1 MISTTGNSCAL
12 SITSPTAPD
21 KPVLPKSRELTEQK
35 TCTETQIAK
44 KLNLAEITAIAK
56 TNKYLN
62 GIHGEEDF
70 RRVGIESQCNGIAI
84 VKTTQTTLPSLRHG
98 DVPQWYYPR
107 DHHDG
112 PPHEVLLKG
121 QILARTEQ
129 TAAGIPLIALTVE
142 REVNGADLSHIH
154 IPELITAP
162 LTRQEFAQANIQP
175 SLDHFRTLFINHLTE
190 LKMYPLSEVIATFNS
205 TRAPNVLELII
216 EDQVPLNLKSHHPV
230 GQPADYSFCSTPWAS
245 SFWWTQSNFAIPFKN
260 IKKLHQVLDHEDKLK
275 EAIESILH
283 DRVFNK
289 YFVEPLQK
297 NLLTDAWL
305 WHFLY
310 LAMPYGICLGP
321 ANADDPQIMV
331 PKYRLLNLRYSHHQ
345 LIMEIMDDEGIHILS
360 AKILH
365 DTFKKALF
373 INIIRQA
380 INHYHAQNYQED
392 AEQNPEFHYWLQD
405 YLTDLINLCKIRKTH
420 GRSTV
425 YNANTNRPF
434 ILVDG
439 QPHYLPFD
447 LLTSFQHLDGDYYR
461 AVLPTHTNNS
471 SDPCT
476 VLERR
481 HMTINCC
488 SLAPHQPFTSQ
499 SSWYIRPTEEEQKHL
514 DLYWA

>member
-1 MISTTGNSCAL
+1 MISATGIACPLRTNSTIDGSAL
-12 SITSPTAPD
+12 HGTPESD
-21 KPVLPKSRELTEQK
+21 QN
-35 TCTETQIAK
+35 TCTSTPMPE
-44 KLNLAEITAIAK
+44 KLSHVENAAIAT

-62 GIHGEEDF
+62 GINGEEDF

-84 VKTTQTTLPSLRHG
+84 VKKTQTTAPSLRHG
-98 DVPQWYYPR
+98 EVPQWYYPR

-112 PPHEVLLKG
+112 PPREVLLKG

-205 TRAPNVLELII
+205 TRASNIPELVI

-230 GQPADYSFCSTPWAS
+230 GQPADYSFCSTSWAS
-245 SFWWTQSNFAIPFKN
+245 SFWWTQSNIAIPFKN
-260 IKKLHQVLDHEDKLK
+260 IKKLHQVMDQEDKLA
-275 EAIESILH
+275 EVIESILH

-289 YFVEPLQK
+289 YFVEPLQT
-297 NLLTDAWL
+297 NPLTAAWL

-321 ANADDPQIMV
+321 ANEENPQIMV
-331 PKYRLLNLRYSHHQ
+331 PKYRLFNLRYSHHQ

-360 AKILH
+360 EKILH
-365 DTFKKALF
+365 GTFKKALF
-373 INIIRQA
+373 VNIIRKA
-380 INHYHAQNYQED
+380 INHYHVQNYQED

-405 YLTDLINLCKIRKTH
+405 YLNDLINLCKIRNLH

-447 LLTSFQHLDGDYYR
+447 LSTSFQHLDDDYYR
-461 AVLPTHTNNS
+461 AVLPTYTNNS
-471 SDPCT
+471 GDPCT

-481 HMTINCC
+481 DITINPR
-488 SLAPHQPFTSQ
+488 SLTQYHPFSGQSNWYSQ
-499 SSWYIRPTEEEQKHL
+499 PTEEEQKHL

>member
-1 MISTTGNSCAL
+1 MISTTGSACAL
-12 SITSPTAPD
+12 SINPPTTPD
-21 KPVLPKSRELTEQK
+21 RSVLPKSRKLTDQK
-35 TCTETQIAK
+35 TCTATQFSK
-44 KLNLAEITAIAK
+44 QLNLAETTAIAK

-84 VKTTQTTLPSLRHG
+84 VKTTQTTLPSLGHG

-112 PPHEVLLKG
+112 PPREVLLKG

-175 SLDHFRTLFINHLTE
+175 SLDHFRTLFTHHLTE

-205 TRAPNVLELII
+205 TRASNVPELII
-216 EDQVPLNLKSHHPV
+216 EDQVPQNFKNHHPV
-230 GQPADYSFCSTPWAS
+230 GQPADYSFCSTPLAS
-245 SFWWTQSNFAIPFKN
+245 SFWWTQSNIAIPFKN
-260 IKKLHQVLDHEDKLK
+260 IKKLHQVMDHENKLK
-275 EAIESILH
+275 EAIESVLH
-283 DRVFNK
+283 DSVFNN
-289 YFVEPLQK
+289 YFVEPLQT
-297 NLLTDAWL
+297 NPLTAAWL

-310 LAMPYGICLGP
+310 LAMQYGICLGP
-321 ANADDPQIMV
+321 ANTDDSQISV

-345 LIMEIMDDEGIHILS
+345 LIMEIMDDQGIHILS
-360 AKILH
+360 EKILH

-373 INIIRQA
+373 INIIRKMT
-380 INHYHAQNYQED
+380 NHYHAQNYQKD

-405 YLTDLINLCKIRKTH
+405 YLNDLINLCEIRKTH

-434 ILVDG
+434 ILIDD
-439 QPHYLPFD
+439 QAHYLPFD
-447 LLTSFQHLDGDYYR
+447 LLTQLQHLDGDYYR

-471 SDPCT
+471 GDPCT

-481 HMTINCC
+481 HMTNNYG
-488 SLAPHQPFTSQ
+488 SLTPHHPFTSQ
-499 SSWYIRPTEEEQKHL
+499 SSWYSRPTKEEQKHL
-514 DLYWA
+514 DIYWA